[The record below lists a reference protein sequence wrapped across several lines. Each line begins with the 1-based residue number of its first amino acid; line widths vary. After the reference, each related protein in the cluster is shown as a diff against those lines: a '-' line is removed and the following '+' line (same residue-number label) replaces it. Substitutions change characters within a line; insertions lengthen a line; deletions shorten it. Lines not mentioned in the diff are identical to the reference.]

1 MSPLVPKHWPG
12 LGLLA
17 VALTAFAL
25 VFATSSAGAAEP
37 AQRLVVRGQATAVD
51 GPCTAFACP
60 LDLERGR
67 FRGTLGRGA
76 YSGSLKL
83 TIGNAFPNG
92 EGGSCAPLTGR
103 IELRTRSADRIG
115 LLVSGDSCQDG
126 SGPLDSASFTG
137 LARFRVTHGTG
148 EYAGATGSGVASLTE
163 DASKHHQVTLIG
175 RIRSA
180 S

>member
-17 VALTAFAL
+17 LALTAFAL
-25 VFATSSAGAAEP
+25 VFATSSAGAAET
-37 AQRLVVRGQATAVD
+37 AQRLVVRGQATAVA
-51 GPCTAFACP
+51 GPCSAFACP
-60 LDLERGR
+60 LALDRGR

-83 TIGNAFPNG
+83 TIANSFPNG

-103 IELRTRSADRIG
+103 IELRTRAADRIG

-126 SGPLDSASFTG
+126 PAHSTVRRSPASPASGSRTAP
-137 LARFRVTHGTG
+137 ARTPARPAAVWRRSPKTPPS
-148 EYAGATGSGVASLTE
+148 ATG
-163 DASKHHQVTLIG
+163 
-175 RIRSA
+175 
-180 S
+180 

>member
-1 MSPLVPKHWPG
+1 MPPTLRSG
-12 LGLLA
+12 S
-17 VALTAFAL
+17 
-25 VFATSSAGAAEP
+25 SSAARRPPSKA
-37 AQRLVVRGQATAVD
+37 
-51 GPCTAFACP
+51 PCTAFACP

-103 IELRTRSADRIG
+103 IELRTRSGDRIG

-126 SGPLDSASFTG
+126 SGPLDGASFTG
-137 LARFRVTHGTG
+137 LARFRVTRGTG
-148 EYAGATGSGVASLTE
+148 EYAGATGGGVMSLTE
-163 DASKHHQVTLIG
+163 DAAKRHQVTLIG
-175 RIRSA
+175 RIRSG